1 MNYFNK
7 KSFTMRQ
14 VVGLLTIVF
23 LGIAVIAYAV
33 TIPNTFN
40 NGDPIS
46 SSQMNLNFTAVKNA
60 IDVLEAPK
68 SVTYAAVGFSPSDE
82 TISYTK
88 QLNGY
93 VSGQGTFIIP
103 LILPAGAIITGIE
116 SRAHD
121 GVNPGNLNISLRW
134 GTFPGSETLIAGLT
148 TTDADVP
155 GTITLSNLALNHT
168 IAAGPNAFYWIDV
181 TNSLTNGN
189 LGFFSV
195 TVHYSR

>member
-1 MNYFNK
+1 
-7 KSFTMRQ
+7 MRQ

-33 TIPNTFN
+33 TIPNIFN

-103 LILPAGAIITGIE
+103 LILPAGAIIT
-116 SRAHD
+116 
-121 GVNPGNLNISLRW
+121 V
-134 GTFPGSETLIAGLT
+134 
-148 TTDADVP
+148 
-155 GTITLSNLALNHT
+155 
-168 IAAGPNAFYWIDV
+168 
-181 TNSLTNGN
+181 
-189 LGFFSV
+189 
-195 TVHYSR
+195 